1 MTGILD
7 WSHHDRGGVGGGWY
21 HCRVSTMSR
30 SSGRSAVA
38 AAAYRM
44 GTSLRDEAADRV
56 HDYSRRSGVLRSFIV
71 APEDAPDWAHQPE
84 ALWNAVEASER
95 RRNSVV
101 ARECELALPA
111 AVGAQEREGIARA
124 FAEELVD
131 RYGVAVTVAIHAPPR
146 EGNGLN
152 HHAHIMWTTRVMGP
166 GGLGE
171 KTRVLDDIRTTGPE
185 EVVYLRQYAADLINE
200 ALERAGVDE
209 RVDARSFLD
218 RGIDREP
225 TEHLGPT
232 ATQIEREGK
241 DSERGD
247 RNREIDERNEQ
258 LDRLVDE
265 LRDIDAAI
273 AAEQEQD
280 LDDHYGPADER
291 DDPLGVEEQSTSD
304 TAGDRSGRRLT
315 DEEKRAARNAA
326 GRGEADASEP
336 SQPVSDEEKRHA
348 RDSVRDAEDVGRRLG
363 SGGIRHF
370 GLSVPLWQHVAVFI
384 EQVAEQAVE
393 IVKGVWQRFLD
404 WREGGAESDRG
415 DDPGP
420 DLTR

>member
-1 MTGILD
+1 
-7 WSHHDRGGVGGGWY
+7 
-21 HCRVSTMSR
+21 MSR

-84 ALWNAVEASER
+84 ALWNAVEARET

-111 AVGAQEREGIARA
+111 AVGAREREGIARA
-124 FAEELVD
+124 FAEELVE

-247 RNREIDERNEQ
+247 RNREIEERNGQ
-258 LDRLVDE
+258 LERLVDE

-273 AAEQEQD
+273 AAEQEKD
-280 LDDHYGPADER
+280 LDDRYGPADEHEEEPR
-291 DDPLGVEEQSTSD
+291 SDPDPDPDRTPVSADPTEDPEQ
-304 TAGDRSGRRLT
+304 AER
-315 DEEKRAARNAA
+315 RAAFDAHLRPAVEAVEQTGVTSGEGVGWWEHVRTALAHYRDKFVETLRN
-326 GRGEADASEP
+326 
-336 SQPVSDEEKRHA
+336 
-348 RDSVRDAEDVGRRLG
+348 VRDA
-363 SGGIRHF
+363 
-370 GLSVPLWQHVAVFI
+370 
-384 EQVAEQAVE
+384 
-393 IVKGVWQRFLD
+393 
-404 WREGGAESDRG
+404 WRAWRDPDSDP
-415 DDPGP
+415 DPGHS
-420 DLTR
+420 R